1 MASVYSENIIKI
13 CGIKMNTKYALETI
27 ERLEEEMKTLKE
39 RVNAVLA
46 MQEQLNEV
54 DERTRQFKRYTQTD
68 HPDD

>member
-1 MASVYSENIIKI
+1 
-13 CGIKMNTKYALETI
+13 MNTKYALETI